1 MRSDPSRP
9 LGAHAS
15 IWAPTW
21 DHRGAREATSQAAE
35 AGFRFVEIPLLDPLG
50 IDVKDTIQVLDAA
63 GLSCTCSLG
72 LPADAH
78 LPAAPDEALD
88 FLKTAINVAHDLGS
102 EWLTGAV
109 YGNLGTFTGAPPSR
123 DEFETV
129 AHTLREAAMFAAE
142 RDIKLGIE
150 VINRY
155 ETYLVNTSD
164 QALALL
170 EQMDVPNAYVHL
182 DTFHMN
188 IEEPSF
194 SEAIHRVGS
203 RLGYVHLAESHRG
216 ALGEGQVP
224 FEEIVTALAATGY
237 SGPLVVE
244 AFLNAHPA
252 LKAVTATWRDHDL
265 SAERFAAMS
274 FAHVTRLMGDGI
286 GSTES

>member
-1 MRSDPSRP
+1 MRSDPSRR

-35 AGFRFVEIPLLDPLG
+35 AGFSFIEIPLLDPLS
-50 IDVKDTIQVLDAA
+50 IDVTDTIQVLDAA
-63 GLSCTCSLG
+63 ELSCTCSLG

-78 LPAAPDEALD
+78 LPTAPDKALA
-88 FLKTAINVAHDLGS
+88 FLQTAIDVAHDLGS
-102 EWLTGAV
+102 EWVTGAL
-109 YGNLGTFTGAPPSR
+109 YGNLGTFTEAPPSR
-123 DEFETV
+123 DELETV
-129 AHTLREAAMFAAE
+129 ASTLREAANFAAE
-142 RDIKLGIE
+142 RDMNLGIE

-155 ETYLVNTSD
+155 ETYLLNTSD
-164 QALALL
+164 QAVALL

-188 IEEPSF
+188 IEESSF

-216 ALGEGQVP
+216 ALGEGRIP
-224 FEEIVTALAATGY
+224 FEEIVTALAAIGY

-244 AFLNAHPA
+244 AFLNAPPA
-252 LKAVTATWRDHDL
+252 LKAVTATWTDHGL
-265 SAERFAAMS
+265 SAERFAATS
-274 FAHVTRLMGDGI
+274 FAHMTALMGDRT
-286 GSTES
+286 GSAEA